1 MTSNF
6 RKFIVVC
13 VVWLAIFIP
22 TTLIKIDIPCVQ
34 CGITS
39 YSENIWCRIATRFNM
54 NYMHYHCADDYCRDN
69 PVDWGKGV
77 VIGEDGERFT
87 LEYYQKLKSND

>member
-1 MTSNF
+1 
-6 RKFIVVC
+6 
-13 VVWLAIFIP
+13 
-22 TTLIKIDIPCVQ
+22 
-34 CGITS
+34 
-39 YSENIWCRIATRFNM
+39 
-54 NYMHYHCADDYCRDN
+54 MHYHCADDYCRDN